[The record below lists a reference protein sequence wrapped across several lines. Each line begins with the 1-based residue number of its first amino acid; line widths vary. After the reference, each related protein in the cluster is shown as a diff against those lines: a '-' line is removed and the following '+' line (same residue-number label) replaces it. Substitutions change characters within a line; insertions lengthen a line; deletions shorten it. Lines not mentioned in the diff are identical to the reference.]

1 VRKLRSLN
9 PAILAVLLAAT
20 LWGTLGVYYE
30 VVDRHVDIDQLTVVT
45 LRAVGATV
53 MLVLWWT
60 WRDRSVF
67 LVARRDLPIFAI
79 IGLVSVTAFYIVL
92 IYAFVYTSVAVG
104 TLLLYMAP
112 AFVTVGASILLNER
126 LTRAKLAALLVS
138 FVGCALVVEITR
150 PDAVS
155 GNLNG
160 ILLGLASAVCYG
172 SYSLM
177 AKPMLARYR
186 GATVQ
191 TIHMIVGS
199 IALLGIKLV
208 VSGAEWPSWWQVLVL
223 GTIGG
228 AILSV
233 IPVALYTAGLGKLP
247 SSEASILAT
256 WEPVVAVFLA
266 ALVLGERLGMVQTI
280 GACLVVMAVVI
291 LGRSTSG
298 QAARPAVPL

>member
-1 VRKLRSLN
+1 VRRLRAVN

-30 VVDRHVDIDQLTVVT
+30 LVDRHVEIDQLTVVT

-53 MLVLWWT
+53 MLVVWWA

-67 LVARRDLPIFAI
+67 LVARRDLPILAI
-79 IGLVSVTAFYIVL
+79 MGLVSVTAFYVVL

-112 AFVTVGASILLNER
+112 AFVTIGASVLLNER

-138 FVGCALVVEITR
+138 FAGCAFVVEITR

-155 GNLNG
+155 GNLKG

-191 TIHMIVGS
+191 TIHMIAGS
-199 IALLGIKLV
+199 VALLGIKLV
-208 VSGAEWPSWWQVLVL
+208 VSGTEWPSWWQVLIL
-223 GTIGG
+223 GGIGG

-266 ALVLGERLGMVQTI
+266 ALVLGERLGIVQTI

-298 QAARPAVPL
+298 KSLEPAIAP